1 MEGILQQIL
10 KRFDS
15 IDERFDAIDNR
26 FDSIDKRLDS
36 MDNRFDSMEDHL
48 DSMDNRLF
56 GVEEGQKSLHSEQG
70 EMRKEVAFYYGSL
83 MRKLD
88 ETKLELSSELKHVST
103 IQKQH
108 QDLLEILNERQQ

>member
-1 MEGILQQIL
+1 MEEILQQIM

-15 IDERFDAIDNR
+15 IDN
-26 FDSIDKRLDS
+26 RLDS
-36 MDNRFDSMEDHL
+36 MDNHL
-48 DSMDNRLF
+48 DSMDNRLDSTDNRLS
-56 GVEEGQKSLHSEQG
+56 GVEDGQKSLLKEQS

-108 QDLLEILNERQQ
+108 QDVLEILNDRQQ

>member
-1 MEGILQQIL
+1 MEEILHKIL
-10 KRFDS
+10 GRFDT
-15 IDERFDAIDNR
+15 IDVRFDAIDNR
-26 FDSIDKRLDS
+26 LDALDNRLDS
-36 MDNRFDSMEDHL
+36 MDS
-48 DSMDNRLF
+48 RLS
-56 GVEEGQKSLHSEQG
+56 GVEEGQKILLREQD

-108 QDLLEILNERQQ
+108 QDVLEILNERQQ

>member
-1 MEGILQQIL
+1 
-10 KRFDS
+10 
-15 IDERFDAIDNR
+15 
-26 FDSIDKRLDS
+26 
-36 MDNRFDSMEDHL
+36 L
-48 DSMDNRLF
+48 DSMDNRLS
-56 GVEEGQKSLHSEQG
+56 GVEEGQKSLLREQG

-108 QDLLEILNERQQ
+108 QDVLEILNDRQQ